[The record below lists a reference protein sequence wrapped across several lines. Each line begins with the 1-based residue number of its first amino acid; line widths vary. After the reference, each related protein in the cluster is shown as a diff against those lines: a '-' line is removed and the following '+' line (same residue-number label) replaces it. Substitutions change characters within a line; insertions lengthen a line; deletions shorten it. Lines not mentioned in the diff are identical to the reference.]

1 MVNLN
6 LSDVLTCR
14 RVMDYQG
21 ICIEYTTGIEEVYIN
36 AQDCFNVMVN
46 SKDDNFGYVQSLD
59 DVVFLLKKHHC
70 LSKGLISFDDVIIAD
85 YLYSNNINI
94 DLMIKLCDKMKCNKF
109 KTFLVNA
116 KEIILKYGLYVPEP
130 KMKHYDKRT
139 NSEKNLASTLDM
151 NALDEGAYR
160 MNQYTENVYLDL
172 ATSVCQ
178 VVFGR
183 DLESLRYQFNMLY
196 EDYLSD
202 YITDFEYDMVA
213 YCCKVASYLLK
224 YSDIGIY
231 GIEVFMKNALEVA
244 LEDFS
249 GYQSKS
255 SGRTSFGEAE
265 AINDI
270 FDKAMYNV
278 EEQPRKL
285 KKKTH
290 LSQDEIDEFRKY
302 L

>member
-6 LSDVLTCR
+6 LNDVLTCR
-14 RVMDYQG
+14 RMMDYQG

-46 SKDDNFGYVQSLD
+46 SKGDNFGYVQSLD

-139 NSEKNLASTLDM
+139 NSEKNLAHTLDM
-151 NALDEGAYR
+151 NALDDGAYR
-160 MNQYTENVYLDL
+160 MGWYTENAYVEL
-172 ATSVCQ
+172 ANSICNL
-178 VVFGR
+178 VFGR
-183 DLESLRYQFNMLY
+183 DLESMRYQFNMLY
-196 EDYLSD
+196 DDYLSD
-202 YITDFEYDMVA
+202 YITDYEYDMIA

-231 GIEVFMKNALEVA
+231 GIEVFVKNALDVA
-244 LEDFS
+244 IEEFS
-249 GYQSKS
+249 GSKS
-255 SGRTSFGEAE
+255 KGRTSSGEAE

-270 FDKAMYNV
+270 FDRAMYNV
-278 EEQPRKL
+278 EEPQRKL
-285 KKKTH
+285 KKKSKY
-290 LSQDEIDEFRKY
+290 SQDEIDEFKKY
-302 L
+302 F

>member
-6 LSDVLTCR
+6 LNDVLTCR
-14 RVMDYQG
+14 RMMDYQG
-21 ICIEYTTGIEEVYIN
+21 ICIEYTTGLEEVFIN
-36 AQDCFNVMVN
+36 PQDCFNVMVQ
-46 SKDDNFGYVQSLD
+46 SKGDNFGYLQSLD

-70 LSKGLISFDDVIIAD
+70 LSKSLMYYDDVVIAD

-139 NSEKNLASTLDM
+139 NSEKNLAHTLDM
-151 NALDEGAYR
+151 NALDDGAYR
-160 MNQYTENVYLDL
+160 MGWYTENAYVEL
-172 ATSVCQ
+172 ANSICNL
-178 VVFGR
+178 VFGR
-183 DLESLRYQFNMLY
+183 DLESMRYQFNMLY
-196 EDYLSD
+196 DDYLSD
-202 YITDFEYDMVA
+202 YITDYEYDMIA

-231 GIEVFMKNALEVA
+231 GIEVFVKNALDVA
-244 LEDFS
+244 IEEFS
-249 GYQSKS
+249 GSKS
-255 SGRTSFGEAE
+255 KGRTSSGEAE

-270 FDKAMYNV
+270 FDRAMYNV
-278 EEQPRKL
+278 EEPQRKL
-285 KKKTH
+285 KKKSKY
-290 LSQDEIDEFRKY
+290 SQDEIDEFKKY
-302 L
+302 F

>member
-6 LSDVLTCR
+6 LNDVLTCR
-14 RVMDYQG
+14 RMMDYQG
-21 ICIEYTTGIEEVYIN
+21 ICIEYTTGLEEVFIN
-36 AQDCFNVMVN
+36 PQDCFNVMVQ
-46 SKDDNFGYVQSLD
+46 SKDDNFGYLQSLD

-70 LSKGLISFDDVIIAD
+70 LSKSLMYYDDVVIAD

-116 KEIILKYGLYVPEP
+116 KETILKYGLYVPEP

-139 NSEKNLASTLDM
+139 NSEKNLAHTLDL

-172 ATSVCQ
+172 SNAICN

-183 DLESLRYQFNMLY
+183 DLESMRYQFNMLY
-196 EDYLSD
+196 DDYLSD
-202 YITDFEYDMVA
+202 YITDYEYDMIA

-231 GIEVFMKNALEVA
+231 GIEVFVKNALDVA
-244 LEDFS
+244 IEEFS
-249 GYQSKS
+249 GSKS
-255 SGRTSFGEAE
+255 KGRTSSGEAE

-270 FDKAMYNV
+270 FDRAMYNV
-278 EEQPRKL
+278 EEPQRKL
-285 KKKTH
+285 KKKSKY
-290 LSQDEIDEFRKY
+290 SQDEIDEFKKY
-302 L
+302 F

>member
-6 LSDVLTCR
+6 LNDVLTCR
-14 RVMDYQG
+14 RMMDYQG
-21 ICIEYTTGIEEVYIN
+21 ICIEYTTGLEEVFIN
-36 AQDCFNVMVN
+36 PQDCFNVMVQ
-46 SKDDNFGYVQSLD
+46 SKGDNFGYLQSLD

-70 LSKGLISFDDVIIAD
+70 LSKSLMYYDDVVIAD

-139 NSEKNLASTLDM
+139 NSEKNLAHTLDM
-151 NALDEGAYR
+151 NALDDGAYR
-160 MNQYTENVYLDL
+160 MGWYTENAYVEL
-172 ATSVCQ
+172 ANSICNL
-178 VVFGR
+178 VFGR

-231 GIEVFMKNALEVA
+231 GIEVFVKNALDVA
-244 LEDFS
+244 IEEFS
-249 GYQSKS
+249 GSKS
-255 SGRTSFGEAE
+255 KGRTSSGEAE

-270 FDKAMYNV
+270 FDRAMYNV
-278 EEQPRKL
+278 EEPQRKL
-285 KKKTH
+285 KKKSKY
-290 LSQDEIDEFRKY
+290 SQDEIDEFKKY
-302 L
+302 F